1 MSPQRHILL
10 GLLFLTAFSI
20 LGYYTLFRA
29 DFNPFTEQHRLEV
42 YFEDAGGLREG
53 DAILVAGMRWG
64 KVESLVYDAAEND
77 PERRIL
83 ARLVLTQRVT
93 LYTDHAITIEDAS
106 VLGGKFLRIEPG
118 FPSAGVTPAGDLYG
132 SVPGSALA
140 SIGSLI
146 EENRES
152 IQSTMADLSILMSDA
167 KAGKG
172 VLGALF
178 TDETLRSD
186 LTGAVS
192 SVRSAFENIDTL
204 AETIRT
210 GDGTISSL
218 INDDAIYKQFKSLGD
233 SLTVLS
239 NDVGDVIKD
248 VKSGKGVIGSLI
260 NDTAMAERVRL
271 AIDDVSITASRLRK
285 GEGTIGRLLT
295 DSTVADNLKAITV
308 AIADGPGTL
317 HSLVYE
323 SALYDQAVAILD
335 DVDGF
340 TAGLGN
346 KDGTMY
352 KLFNDDEA
360 YTELMRALRTL
371 TGTLEE
377 AREAAP
383 ISAFLSLGFQGF

>member
-1 MSPQRHILL
+1 MSPQRHTLL
-10 GLLFLTAFSI
+10 GLLFLAAISI

-64 KVESLVYDAAEND
+64 KVEGLVYDAAEDD

-83 ARLVLTQRVT
+83 ASLVLTHRVK
-93 LYTDHAITIEDAS
+93 LYADHKITIEDAS
-106 VLGGKFLRIEPG
+106 VLGGKFLKIEPG
-118 FPSAGVTPAGDLYG
+118 FPNTGDAPRGDLYG

-146 EENRES
+146 DENRS
-152 IQSTMADLSILMSDA
+152 AIKSAIGDLSDLMAEA
-167 KAGKG
+167 KSGRG

-178 TDETLRSD
+178 KDEVLRDD
-186 LTGAVS
+186 LTGAVA
-192 SVRSAFENIDTL
+192 SVRGAFDNIDAL
-204 AETIRT
+204 SSAIRT
-210 GDGTISSL
+210 GDGTISNL
-218 INDDAIYKQFKSLGD
+218 INDDTLYKQFIALGD
-233 SLTVLS
+233 GLTALTD
-239 NDVGDVIKD
+239 DVGQVIED
-248 VKSGKGVIGSLI
+248 IKSGKGVIGTLL
-260 NDTAMAERVRL
+260 NDETTKERVRL
-271 AIDDVSITASRLRK
+271 ALDDLSIITGRLRK

-295 DSTVADNLKAITV
+295 DPTVADNIKAITAGIV
-308 AIADGPGTL
+308 DGPGTL
-317 HSLVYE
+317 HSLVYDG
-323 SALYDQAVAILD
+323 ALYDQAVAILD
-335 DVDGF
+335 DVNGF

-346 KDGTMY
+346 KEGTVW
-352 KLFNDDEA
+352 KLFNNDEA
-360 YTELMRALRTL
+360 YKELMRALRVL

>member
-1 MSPQRHILL
+1 MSPQRHTLL
-10 GLLFLTAFSI
+10 GLLFLAAISI

-29 DFNPFTEQHRLEV
+29 DFNPFKEQHKLEV

-64 KVESLVYDAAEND
+64 KVEGLVYDAQEND
-77 PERRIL
+77 PERRIR
-83 ARLVLTQRVT
+83 ASLVLSQRVK
-93 LYTDHAITIEDAS
+93 LYGDHAITIEDAS
-106 VLGGKFLRIEPG
+106 VLGGKFLKIEPG
-118 FPSAGVTPAGDLYG
+118 FPNTGDAPEGDLYG

-140 SIGSLI
+140 SIGALI
-146 EENRES
+146 EENRGT
-152 IQSTMADLSILMSDA
+152 IKSTMDDLSTLMADA

-178 TDETLRSD
+178 SDEVLRQD

-218 INDDAIYKQFKSLGD
+218 INDDAIYKQFQALGD

-248 VKSGKGVIGSLI
+248 VKSGKGVVGTLL
-260 NDTAMAERVRL
+260 NDETTAERVRL
-271 AIDDVSITASRLRK
+271 AIDDISVISSRLRK
-285 GEGTIGRLLT
+285 GEGTVGRLLT
-295 DSTVADNLKAITV
+295 DPAIADNIKAITV
-308 AIADGPGTL
+308 ALTEGPGTL
-317 HSLVYE
+317 HSLIYE
-323 SALYDQAVAILD
+323 GDLYDQASNILAN
-335 DVDGF
+335 VDTF
-340 TAGLGN
+340 TAGFSN
-346 KDGTMY
+346 TESTMY

-360 YTELMRALRTL
+360 IVELMRALRAL

>member
-10 GLLFLTAFSI
+10 GLLFLAAVCI

-53 DAILVAGMRWG
+53 DTILVAGMRWG
-64 KVESLVYDAAEND
+64 KVDSLIYDSTEND
-77 PERRIL
+77 PERRIK
-83 ARLVLTQRVT
+83 ASLVLTHKVT
-93 LYTDHAITIEDAS
+93 LYGDHAISIEDAS
-106 VLGGKFLRIEPG
+106 VLGGKFLKIEPG
-118 FPSAGVTPAGDLYG
+118 FPAAGENPAGDLYG

-140 SIGSLI
+140 SIGALI
-146 EENRES
+146 EENREP
-152 IQSTMADLSILMSDA
+152 IQAILADFSILMADA
-167 KAGKG
+167 KAGRG

-178 TDETLRSD
+178 TDEELRSD
-186 LTGAVS
+186 LTGAVR
-192 SVRSAFENIDTL
+192 SVRSTFDNVDAL
-204 AETIRT
+204 AVAIRN
-210 GDGTISSL
+210 GEGTISKL
-218 INDDAIYKQFKSLGD
+218 INDDEIYRQFVALGE
-233 SLTVLS
+233 SWKLLTA
-239 NDVGDVIKD
+239 DVGDVISD
-248 VKSGKGVIGSLI
+248 IKSSKGVIGTLI
-260 NDTAMAERVRL
+260 NDQATAERVRL
-271 AIDDVSITASRLRK
+271 ALDDLSIITSRLRK

-308 AIADGPGTL
+308 AIAEGPGTL

-323 SALYDQAVAILD
+323 NALYDQAVTILD

-352 KLFNDDEA
+352 KLFNDDAVYVEV
-360 YTELMRALRTL
+360 MRALKTL

>member
-10 GLLFLTAFSI
+10 GLLFLAAVCI

-29 DFNPFTEQHRLEV
+29 DFNPFKEQHRLEV

-64 KVESLVYDAAEND
+64 KVEGLIYDSTEND

-83 ARLVLTQRVT
+83 ASLMLTHEVT
-93 LYTDHAITIEDAS
+93 LYGDHAITIEDAS
-106 VLGGKFLRIEPG
+106 VLGGKFLKIEPG
-118 FPSAGVTPAGDLYG
+118 FPNTGAAPEGDLYG

-152 IQSTMADLSILMSDA
+152 IKSTLADFSLLMSDA

-178 TDETLRSD
+178 TDDALRGD
-186 LTGAVS
+186 LTGAVT
-192 SVRSAFENIDTL
+192 SVRSAFDNIDAL
-204 AETIRT
+204 AAKIRT
-210 GDGTISSL
+210 GEGTIGK
-218 INDDAIYKQFKSLGD
+218 IIYDDSIYKQFNELGESL
-233 SLTVLS
+233 SVLS
-239 NDVGDVIKD
+239 KDVADVITA
-248 VKSGKGVIGSLI
+248 VKSGKGVIGTLL
-260 NDTAMAERVRL
+260 NDETTAERVRL
-271 AIDDVSITASRLRK
+271 AIDDFSIIASRLRK
-285 GEGTIGRLLT
+285 GEGSIGRLLT
-295 DSTVADNLKAITV
+295 DPTIADNLKAITV

-323 SALYDQAVAILD
+323 GTLYDQALTILD
-335 DVDGF
+335 DVDVF

-346 KDGTMY
+346 KDSTMW
-352 KLFNDDEA
+352 KLFNEDAVYVEV
-360 YTELMRALRTL
+360 MRALKTL